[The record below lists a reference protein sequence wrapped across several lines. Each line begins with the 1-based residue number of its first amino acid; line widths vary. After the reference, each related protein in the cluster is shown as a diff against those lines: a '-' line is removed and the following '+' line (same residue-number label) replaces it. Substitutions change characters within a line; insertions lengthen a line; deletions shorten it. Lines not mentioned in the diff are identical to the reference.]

1 MSSRRVALTY
11 RGAGVDRRG
20 KEAVLSALRPR
31 IRLTHGDG
39 VLGGGGEF
47 GGLFRLHGFQDPIL
61 VSSIDGV
68 GTKTRVAAGAGRWRG
83 IGRDIVAHGA
93 NDVLCHGAAALYM
106 LDYIAAERLRR
117 KVVRE
122 ILSGIIAACREETIA
137 LLGGETAEMPG
148 VYAPQEIDV
157 VACVVGAVERSRLIT
172 GRAIRPGDAIVGIAS
187 NGLHTNGYALARAVL
202 LPAGHGRQ
210 AGIQRVL
217 RRVPRG
223 LSESLGEALLR
234 PHRPY
239 SRPVLALYEH
249 LAIHGIAHITGGGI
263 PGNLIRILPAGCR
276 AVVVRGSWRVPPLFD
291 LIQEHGKVAVGEM
304 FRTFN
309 MGLGLVLVVRGGDGR
324 AAVTR
329 LQRLGERA
337 WIVGRVVAGP
347 RGVEIRA

>member
-1 MSSRRVALTY
+1 MPARRAALTY
-11 RGAGVDRRG
+11 RSAGVDRGG
-20 KEAVLSALRPR
+20 KEAVLAALRPR
-31 IRLTHGDG
+31 IRLTHRNG

-47 GGLFRLHGFQDPIL
+47 GGLFRLRGFRDPIV

-68 GTKTRVAAGAGRWRG
+68 GTKTRVAAGAGRWRV
-83 IGRDIVAHGA
+83 IGGDIVAHGA
-93 NDVLCHGAAALYM
+93 NDVLCHGAAPLFM
-106 LDYIAAERLRR
+106 LDYIAAGRLRR
-117 KVVRE
+117 EVVRE
-122 ILSGIIAACREETIA
+122 ILSGIIAACREQTIA

-202 LPAGHGRQ
+202 LPADRGPR
-210 AGIQRVL
+210 ASIRRDL
-217 RRVPRG
+217 RRVPPG
-223 LSESLGEALLR
+223 LSEPLGDALLR

-239 SRPVLALYEH
+239 SRPVLALYER
-249 LAIHGIAHITGGGI
+249 LAVHGIAHITGGGI
-263 PGNLIRILPAGCR
+263 PGNLVRILPPGCR
-276 AVVVRGSWRVPPLFD
+276 AEIVRGSWRVPPLFD
-291 LIQEHGKVAVGEM
+291 LIQQRGKISVGEM

-309 MGLGLVLVVRGGDGR
+309 MGLGLLLVVRGGDAR
-324 AAVTR
+324 PAVMH

-337 WIVGRVVAGP
+337 WIVGRVAAGR